1 MTPESE
7 SRLLRHFGANQ
18 SGGTQH
24 HAISIVQEPWH
35 DKEPLHCTAGSGTL
49 ARARSSRP
57 KADRADRDLRR
68 QQDSGDLCRTRET
81 KEEEEGAATLP
92 QPGSRREHLRE
103 LFEENRRASWVV
115 GPTCILGPTWGL
127 LGASWGHLG
136 VILGPPWGHLGAIV
150 GHLGA
155 ILGTVWHVVCG
166 GIS

>member
-1 MTPESE
+1 MLVIRYNEGSQSE
-7 SRLLRHFGANQ
+7 GDHLVRAAHTTVLYDTREREPRRHFGANQ

-49 ARARSSRP
+49 ARARTSRP

-103 LFEENRRASWVV
+103 LFEENRRASWEV
-115 GPTCILGPTWGL
+115 GPTCMVAEPSCSERGDGQK
-127 LGASWGHLG
+127 
-136 VILGPPWGHLGAIV
+136 
-150 GHLGA
+150 
-155 ILGTVWHVVCG
+155 
-166 GIS
+166 